1 MFRARSCSVVLGFI
15 IYYSNHTFLGF
26 SSKDQQA
33 WLLLLVDMMLI
44 FHRLTSSWGFP
55 QVSCPLCCILL
66 HRGRY
71 SENKVFIYTKQF
83 PHQGPNKDMGTRI
96 TPNVHHATK
105 SSMLLIA
112 WIEVAYNCSKCNIC
126 TLFDLGNCF
135 FPGMIII
142 LDSGPHLPLT
152 VC

>member
-1 MFRARSCSVVLGFI
+1 M
-15 IYYSNHTFLGF
+15 N
-26 SSKDQQA
+26 
-33 WLLLLVDMMLI
+33 
-44 FHRLTSSWGFP
+44 
-55 QVSCPLCCILL
+55 
-66 HRGRY
+66 
-71 SENKVFIYTKQF
+71 TKQF

-96 TPNVHHATK
+96 TLNVHHATK

-112 WIEVAYNCSKCNIC
+112 WIEVTYNYSKCKIC
-126 TLFDLGNCF
+126 SLFDLGNCF

>member
-1 MFRARSCSVVLGFI
+1 
-15 IYYSNHTFLGF
+15 
-26 SSKDQQA
+26 
-33 WLLLLVDMMLI
+33 MMLI

-126 TLFDLGNCF
+126 TLLFWKLFFSRNDYYSGQWATFTFDSLLKWIELNQVIKRNIKYIF
-135 FPGMIII
+135 
-142 LDSGPHLPLT
+142 LYA
-152 VC
+152 VCLIDLESV